1 MSGQNRSYSRESR
14 WTAVDEFAFSRLHP
28 STSAP
33 SVPALDHALANMEK
47 AGIFNIAVSPS
58 LGKYLQLQARLVRAK
73 HILEVGTLGGYST
86 IWLANTASDVEVTSV
101 EVDEHH
107 AEVARANLKYA
118 GVADR
123 VDIRLGPGMKVL
135 PQLAA
140 EIQSGKREKF
150 QFVFID
156 ADKENNWNYV
166 DMAIGMC
173 EPGTCII
180 IDNVVRNTNWTSDIG
195 DPRSREARQFV
206 ENLGK
211 DERLEGV
218 VVQTVGERSWDGFL
232 FAVVK

>member
-1 MSGQNRSYSRESR
+1 
-14 WTAVDEFAFSRLHP
+14 
-28 STSAP
+28 
-33 SVPALDHALANMEK
+33 
-47 AGIFNIAVSPS
+47 
-58 LGKYLQLQARLVRAK
+58 VRAK

-86 IWLANTASDVEVTSV
+86 IWLANTAPDVKATSV
-101 EVDEHH
+101 EVDKHH
-107 AEVARANLKYA
+107 IEVAHANLKHA

-135 PQLAA
+135 PQLDAG
-140 EIQSGKREKF
+140 IQSGKRDKF
-150 QFVFID
+150 QFVFVD
-156 ADKENNWNYV
+156 ADKESNWDYV

-173 EPGTCII
+173 EHGTCII

-195 DPRSREARQFV
+195 HPRSKEARQFM

-218 VVQTVGERSWDGFL
+218 VMQTVGERSWDGFL

>member
-1 MSGQNRSYSRESR
+1 MFGQTRSYSRESR

-33 SVPALDHALANMEK
+33 SVPALNHALANMEK
-47 AGIFNIAVSPS
+47 AGMFNIAVSPS

-86 IWLANTASDVEVTSV
+86 IWLANTAPDVKVTSV

-107 AEVARANLKYA
+107 VEVARANLKHA
-118 GVADR
+118 GVVDR

-150 QFVFID
+150 QFVFVD

-166 DMAIGMC
+166 NMAIGMC

-180 IDNVVRNTNWTSDIG
+180 VDNVVRNINWTSDVG

-218 VVQTVGERSWDGFL
+218 VMQTVGERSWDGFL